1 MLEHVAEA
9 VVLGKSGVGFRI
21 PHLVVDAVHD
31 AAELPVVIT
40 QVVLKPLAVFRG
52 LYLIGIGPADGCDAV
67 RIGETALE
75 HIGLD
80 IVLLQ
85 RAHVEHGVGQAGP
98 VLDGGD
104 VVNALEAQV
113 VDGEN
118 GLRVADGR
126 VLEQRAQIHRHERR
140 LPVVAVDDVWY
151 PVHVV
156 ERGQRGLAEEA
167 VPGDIVHEVQIRVAG
182 GEELLVVDEVVD
194 DAVVHILH
202 DADVVVAAGV
212 AEVHV
217 ELAAVDHLVLVL
229 LRDAGVAGENDA
241 DVAVEP
247 CELAWQG
254 VHDVAQAAG
263 LDEGVAL

>member
-1 MLEHVAEA
+1 M
-9 VVLGKSGVGFRI
+9 
-21 PHLVVDAVHD
+21 
-31 AAELPVVIT
+31 
-40 QVVLKPLAVFRG
+40 
-52 LYLIGIGPADGCDAV
+52 
-67 RIGETALE
+67 
-75 HIGLD
+75 
-80 IVLLQ
+80 
-85 RAHVEHGVGQAGP
+85 
-98 VLDGGD
+98 
-104 VVNALEAQV
+104 
-113 VDGEN
+113 
-118 GLRVADGR
+118 
-126 VLEQRAQIHRHERR
+126 
-140 LPVVAVDDVWY
+140 AVDDVGY

-229 LRDAGVAGENDA
+229 LRDAGIAGQDDA
-241 DVAVEP
+241 HVAVQAGK
-247 CELAWQG
+247 LTGQG

-263 LDEGVAL
+263 LDEGVALGADERHAPARQGGNVKHWRSLLNDGRGFLDDGRGLLNDGSSLLNDGGDVFHDDGSGFLNDRRGLLDDRCSFLDDRCSLLNDGGDVFHDGSGLF

>member
-1 MLEHVAEA
+1 M
-9 VVLGKSGVGFRI
+9 
-21 PHLVVDAVHD
+21 
-31 AAELPVVIT
+31 
-40 QVVLKPLAVFRG
+40 
-52 LYLIGIGPADGCDAV
+52 
-67 RIGETALE
+67 
-75 HIGLD
+75 
-80 IVLLQ
+80 
-85 RAHVEHGVGQAGP
+85 
-98 VLDGGD
+98 
-104 VVNALEAQV
+104 
-113 VDGEN
+113 DGEN

-140 LPVVAVDDVWY
+140 LPVVAVDDVGY

-229 LRDAGVAGENDA
+229 LRDACVAGENDA

-247 CELAWQG
+247 CELAGQG

-263 LDEGVAL
+263 LDEGVALGADERHAPARQGGNVKHWRSLLNDGSGFLDDGRGLLNDGSSLLNDGGDVFHDDGSGFLNDGSGFLNNRRGFLNNRRGFLDDRRGFLNNRCSLLNDGGDVFHDGSGLF